1 MLPVQAEQ
9 AGLQEV
15 QFPELSNVN
24 AGQAHIPLT
33 SSYPLAV
40 LQAQAVIA
48 APVALQVMHAALQS
62 VQTFT
67 LCNGYYMF
75 KTLLHHANTIT

>member
-15 QFPELSNVN
+15 HVPELSNFT
-24 AGQAHIPLT
+24 APQAHIPLT

-62 VQTFT
+62 VQT
-67 LCNGYYMF
+67 LA
-75 KTLLHHANTIT
+75 LSH

>member
-1 MLPVQAEQ
+1 M
-9 AGLQEV
+9 

-33 SSYPLAV
+33 TAYPLPV

-62 VQTFT
+62 VQT
-67 LCNGYYMF
+67 LA
-75 KTLLHHANTIT
+75 LSH